1 MNLIKGRLQ
10 KLWLSNNFSV
20 KFTRSRVPAASL
32 DQSRYASNATAF
44 DVTQKGDIILM
55 TAVVPEDSYRESV
68 VPAFD
73 SELKDIKVTWISVA
87 TRND

>member
-1 MNLIKGRLQ
+1 MCILCTRFKSITLSLKWKEGITQLI
-10 KLWLSNNFSV
+10 SAEH
-20 KFTRSRVPAASL
+20 P
-32 DQSRYASNATAF
+32 F

-73 SELKDIKVTWISVA
+73 SELKDIEVT
-87 TRND
+87 